1 MFDNGRAQNLIFYE
15 KRPDPK
21 LIAISVTPAIMKCHK
36 VRIKLF
42 CAISCLVIGN
52 LELDMS
58 KQQIFGANT
67 VGYGYKLE

>member
-1 MFDNGRAQNLIFYE
+1 
-15 KRPDPK
+15 
-21 LIAISVTPAIMKCHK
+21 MKCHK

-52 LELDMS
+52 QELDMS
-58 KQQIFGANT
+58 KQQIFGADT